1 MSLVGGILLI
11 PVVTDPSCLL
21 DFNRYMYA
29 RNNPMLYTDLNGA
42 SFKDW
47 WRKNV
52 SEPFMREWHAVFGNG
67 FTVSVGTN
75 MQFQGGSL
83 TVFPN
88 APNGMPYGG
97 GFGIET
103 NNFKTGY
110 PVFANYQNGFVST
123 QAVNYETNLQH
134 AVITAETNAR
144 NEIYAKETAEQDNN
158 YNFFYRGNKTDR
170 FLRFAAEYID
180 DGGVEGNTIVINAH
194 GNNVKINAPT
204 ASGTMRPKELHE
216 YLLSNNKLYQRSY
229 YHGEAIIVRIIAC
242 NTGNGFAQEFSS
254 YNHHMLVYAP
264 STRVWNILG
273 VNFVKPG
280 SYFEFWRG
288 K

>member
-1 MSLVGGILLI
+1 LKQELSYDAWGRLRNPATQVAYAPDSEPVLFLGRGYTGHEHLPWFGLI
-11 PVVTDPSCLL
+11 NMNARLYDPALGRFLAPDPVVTDPSCLL

-29 RNNPMLYTDLNGA
+29 RNNPMLYTDLNGE

-75 MQFQGGSL
+75 MQFQGGRL

-103 NNFKTGY
+103 NNFNTGY

-123 QAVNYETNLQH
+123 QAFNFESKLQQS
-134 AVITAETNAR
+134 AVIAENNAR
-144 NEIYAKETAEQDNN
+144 TEYNYKQFLQNFADQSSFCDIVATGFEINQMVLK
-158 YNFFYRGNKTDR
+158 K
-170 FLRFAAEYID
+170 
-180 DGGVEGNTIVINAH
+180 
-194 GNNVKINAPT
+194 
-204 ASGTMRPKELHE
+204 
-216 YLLSNNKLYQRSY
+216 
-229 YHGEAIIVRIIAC
+229 
-242 NTGNGFAQEFSS
+242 
-254 YNHHMLVYAP
+254 
-264 STRVWNILG
+264 
-273 VNFVKPG
+273 
-280 SYFEFWRG
+280 
-288 K
+288 